1 MGTTR
6 TMMAALL
13 VGGCLL
19 AACGDDDGASAPA
32 TTAAVT
38 TAGSTAGST
47 GGSIVDDANFGDAGT
62 CSLLTTDE
70 VSAAMG
76 KPVGEV
82 EEDSYGTTTTCTWTS
97 TAPPAD
103 PTASSAPSLMIAVL
117 PLTEA
122 DQSVFDQLS
131 AAVPPHRLVDGLGDF
146 AILKCGFTTVDTCP
160 WYSMIRRRRAVP
172 AGGAQQFLHAGR
184 LRGRRHREIV
194 TAIGELVTS
203 PLVSPPGYW

>member
-13 VGGCLL
+13 VGGCLV
-19 AACGDDDGASAPA
+19 AACSDDDGASAPA

-103 PTASSAPSLMIAVL
+103 PTASSAPSVMIALL

-122 DQSVFDQLS
+122 DQAVFDQLS
-131 AAVPPHRLVDGLGDF
+131 AAVPPHRIVDGLGDF

-160 WYSMIRRRRAVP
+160 WYSMLFVVVGEQYLQVELSNFSMP
-172 AGGAQQFLHAGR
+172 GDFEDGATE
-184 LRGRRHREIV
+184 EIV

-203 PLVSPPGYW
+203 RL